1 MFILLMGLNILWFLS
16 SNMINFYDELISRN
30 FALQFINLV
39 KNIVIQVIASVLF
52 IFITKEDLFTRN
64 FIFYYSVIFA
74 FLIILRFIAFRKI
87 LKALRRQGK
96 NIRSLAIIGSGHT
109 STDFYNVIK
118 DHPDFG
124 YKLAGFITD
133 TDEVKPGQN
142 ILGSI
147 NRLTEILIDNKIDEV
162 VIALSSGSPALLD
175 NIINTCN
182 RNAVKTHIIPDF
194 ARYMSKKFQVSMLGE
209 FPVVTVRNEPLE
221 EVQWRFIKRAFDII
235 FSLIV
240 IIFVLSWFLPIAAV
254 ILKLQSPGPVFFIHD
269 RIGVKNKKFKCY
281 KIRTMYAGK
290 GQSDRFRPASSGD
303 PRITPIGRILRKTN
317 IDELPQFFNVL
328 KGDMSVVGP
337 RPHTI
342 PFNEKYSEIVDII
355 KMRHNVKPGITGW
368 AQVHGLRGDSVDD
381 AENTILI
388 KKRIEYD
395 LWYIENW
402 SLWLDIQIII
412 MTVWRMLT
420 GESKGL

>member
-1 MFILLMGLNILWFLS
+1 MFVLLMGLNILWFLS
-16 SNMINFYDELISRN
+16 SNMFNFYDELISRN
-30 FALQFINLV
+30 FALQFIHLV
-39 KNIVIQVIASVLF
+39 KNVVVQAIASVLF

-64 FIFYYSVIFA
+64 FIVYYSFVLSF
-74 FLIILRFIAFRKI
+74 FIIIRFIAFRKI

-96 NIRSLAIIGSGHT
+96 NIRSLAIIGSGIT
-109 STDFYNVIK
+109 SRNFYNVIK

-124 YKLAGFITD
+124 YKLAGFINE
-133 TDEVKPGQN
+133 TDEPEKTEN
-142 ILGSI
+142 TLGS
-147 NRLTEILIDNKIDEV
+147 LPQLSQILSENKIEEV
-162 VIALSSGSPALLD
+162 VIALTSSSPAILD

-182 RNAVKTHIIPDF
+182 RNAVKANIIPDF
-194 ARYMSKKFQVSMLGE
+194 SRYMSKKFQVSMLGE

-221 EVQWRFIKRAFDII
+221 EVQWRFLKRVFDIA
-235 FSLIV
+235 FSLLVIV
-240 IIFVLSWFLPIAAV
+240 LILSWLLPIIA
-254 ILKLQSPGPVFFIHD
+254 IIMKLQSPGPVLFVHD
-269 RIGVKNKKFKCY
+269 RIGVKNKKFSCY
-281 KIRTMYAGK
+281 KIRTMYADK
-290 GQSDRFRPASSGD
+290 GQVDKFRPASTRD
-303 PRITPIGRILRKTN
+303 PRITPLGHILRKTS

-368 AQVHGLRGDSVDD
+368 AQVHGLRGDSVND

-402 SLWLDIQIII
+402 SLWLDLQIII
-412 MTVWRMLT
+412 MTVWRT
-420 GESKGL
+420 VIGESKGL